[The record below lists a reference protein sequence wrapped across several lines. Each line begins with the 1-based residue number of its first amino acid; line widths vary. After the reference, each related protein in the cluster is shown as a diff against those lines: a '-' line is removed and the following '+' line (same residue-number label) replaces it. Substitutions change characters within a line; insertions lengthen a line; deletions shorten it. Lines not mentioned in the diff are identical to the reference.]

1 MNWQRLALM
10 ILILWIVGLERVC
23 ARHLLQESP
32 PAEAGVEKKDESS
45 TPTTPESVSPAKTAP
60 PTDEAE
66 PQSSASPETKAA
78 PGSTPTDDKSSATSK
93 AEVVCYLDF
102 EREKWDRNFDQWPD
116 EWVRKTGSGFPA
128 YVDIAIQPFPS
139 NDDRWGQGSLHVG
152 LDGGAAE
159 ISSPPI
165 PINPNYSYM
174 LDGWTFLSPT
184 EKKEVNEAWFSIT
197 LLSEDDKIKQTF
209 STKRVRAQDEWKQI
223 KLGPIVPTDPKFNRL
238 IVTLHLHPTRPTDL
252 FGEAWFDNL
261 RLTHLPKLN
270 AATSHPFNI
279 FEKPEDVEILVT
291 VSGTR
296 DEAARLQFSIFDV
309 EGRLVDEHSIDHQPP
324 PQAAEQ
330 SDGLSAL
337 PAAFTSKTVAANL
350 SEDGKKSIQ
359 RQRGPGERYVW
370 TPKLES
376 DGFYRVLVSL
386 TGDAQPELSRD
397 ISLVIMPPMER
408 VNTSP
413 FGWSIQ
419 KQPESIPLQN
429 LVELIR
435 QSGVH
440 WLAYPVWFAKDD
452 LQQAQ
457 RIGDLAERLTLN
469 GMDLVAVLDQP
480 PEELRGNFS
489 RYNQGIASLLHDA
502 DLWQP
507 ALDPVLTRLSFKID
521 WWQLGSFDDL
531 SFVSHPNLELKVTEV
546 RDHLSRFGKNI
557 KLGIAWNWLHQKQL
571 ESTSS
576 LDYLLRTTPT
586 KMTGEELLTYLN
598 DQQESNDPIWT
609 TIQPL
614 DRQHYSLVT
623 RVRDL
628 VERMIMGK
636 ISDATAVFIPEP
648 ISSDQGVLN
657 EDLSPTEL
665 LLPWQMT
672 ARSLAGAQYLGQLEL
687 PQGSENYLF
696 RRTDD
701 VVMVIWRDYP
711 LSEPVNL
718 GGNLK
723 TLDCWGRQSNSFHPG
738 QQDLL
743 DVGPIPQFVSGLDPH
758 LVEWQMNCR
767 FSRLHIDSVVGRS
780 QATELEFKNTL
791 DFGVSGTAKLT
802 SNQLWDKPLEI
813 PFKINPGETFSAP
826 LDLVLRSNVS
836 AGRHDVRIDFD
847 LAGHQRHQ
855 MTVYRYL
862 NVGIPG
868 IKVDSATQIKAGK
881 LLLHVTVIN
890 DSDEE
895 ANFNLYLF
903 APNRRRQRL
912 QIAKMKPGRVRQKF
926 IIPNGDQL
934 QGENIW
940 LRVEEVKGNRILN
953 YQVPVE
959 NLLAQPE

>member
-1 MNWQRLALM
+1 MNWQRLAF
-10 ILILWIVGLERVC
+10 IIPILWIVGLERVC
-23 ARHLLQESP
+23 ARHLPQDSPLAPRGATQSEDSGTPLAGKERASAPVKEAIPQLP
-32 PAEAGVEKKDESS
+32 PAQPNSVPEA
-45 TPTTPESVSPAKTAP
+45 
-60 PTDEAE
+60 
-66 PQSSASPETKAA
+66 SAN
-78 PGSTPTDDKSSATSK
+78 DDKNGLVSK
-93 AEVVCYLDF
+93 AEVVCRLDF
-102 EREKWDRNFDQWPD
+102 EQDKWDRNFDQWPD

-128 YVDIAIQPFPS
+128 YVDIGIRPFPS
-139 NDDRWGQGSLHVG
+139 DKERWGEGSLHVK

-174 LDGWTFLSPT
+174 LDGWTFLSPSDR
-184 EKKEVNEAWFSIT
+184 KEINETWISIT
-197 LLSEDDKIKQTF
+197 LLSDDDENKQTF
-209 STKRVRAQDEWKQI
+209 TTQRVRDQEAWKQL
-223 KLGPIVPTDPKFNRL
+223 KLGPIVPADPKFNRL
-238 IVTLHLHPTRPTDL
+238 MVTLHLHPTRPTDL

-270 AATSHPFNI
+270 ATTSHPFNI
-279 FEKPEDVEILVT
+279 FEKPEDVEILVS

-296 DEAARLQFSIFDV
+296 DEAARLQFTIFDV
-309 EGRLVDEHSIDHQPP
+309 EGRLVDEHTIDHHPP
-324 PQAAEQ
+324 SQAND
-330 SDGLSAL
+330 SGKGITTL
-337 PAAFTSKTVAANL
+337 PAAFASKTIADNL
-350 SEDGKKSIQ
+350 SEDGKQSI
-359 RQRGPGERYVW
+359 RRKRGPGERYVW
-370 TPKLES
+370 TPKIDSE
-376 DGFYRVLVSL
+376 GFYRVLVTL
-386 TGDAQPELSRD
+386 TGADQPDLARD

-413 FGWSIQ
+413 FGWSIHR
-419 KQPESIPLQN
+419 QPESIPLQN
-429 LVELIR
+429 LVELLR

-452 LQQAQ
+452 LLQAQ
-457 RIGDLAERLTLN
+457 RIGELAERLTLN

-480 PEELRGNFS
+480 PEELRGDFN
-489 RYNQGIASLLHDA
+489 RYDQGIASVLHDA

-521 WWQLGSFDDL
+521 WWQLGGFDDL
-531 SFVSHPNLELKVTEV
+531 SFVSHPNVELKVSEV
-546 RDHLSRFGKNI
+546 REHLSRFGKNI
-557 KLGIAWNWLHQKQL
+557 KLGIAWNWLHEKQL

-586 KMTGEELLTYLN
+586 KMTGHELLTYLR
-598 DQQESNDPIWT
+598 DQQDSKDPIWT

-628 VERMIMGK
+628 IERMIMGK
-636 ISDATAVFIPEP
+636 ISGASAVFIPEP
-648 ISSDQGVLN
+648 ISSEQGVLN

-665 LLPWQMT
+665 LLPWRMT
-672 ARSLAGAQYLGQLEL
+672 ARSLAGAQYLGQLDL
-687 PQGSENYLF
+687 PNGSENYLF

-701 VVMVIWRDYP
+701 VVMVIWKDHP

-718 GGNLK
+718 GVNIQ
-723 TLDCWGRQSNSFHPG
+723 TLDCWGRPSNSFHPG
-738 QQDLL
+738 QQDIL

-758 LVEWQMNCR
+758 LVEWQMNCHFTR
-767 FSRLHIDSVVGRS
+767 QHIDSVIGRS
-780 QATELEFKNTL
+780 QATRLEFKNTL
-791 DFGVSGTAKLT
+791 DFGVSGIAKLT
-802 SNQLWDKPLEI
+802 SNQLWEKPLEI

-836 AGRHDVRIDFD
+836 SGRHDIRIDFD
-847 LAGHQRHQ
+847 LAGHHRQQ

-862 NVGIPG
+862 NIGIPG
-868 IKVDSATQIKAGK
+868 IKIDSATQIKEEK

-890 DSDEE
+890 ESSEE

-903 APNRRRQRL
+903 APNRRRQRM
-912 QIAKMKPGRVRQKF
+912 QIAKMKPGRARRTF
-926 IIPNGDQL
+926 IVPNGDQL

-953 YQVPVE
+953 YQIPVE
-959 NLLAQPE
+959 NQLSHL